1 MNKFLKLIFNRVA
14 ITGLLILLQLG
25 IILFWVLSL
34 TNQFIYF
41 YFFSLFLGL
50 ALVIYIIGRTD
61 NPSYKL
67 AWAIPILLLPIFG
80 GFLYLIFGGSK
91 ARKRLRKR
99 IEKSLKNV
107 DKYYDD
113 NEDIIKEIEGI
124 DKSASNIIRYTKNSS
139 GYPIYKN
146 TSSKYFSSGEEF
158 FPVFLEELEKANH
171 FIFMEYFIIGEGL
184 MWDSILEIL
193 KRKVSEGVD
202 VRLIYD
208 DFGCARTLPNNYSK
222 KLESFGIMVHV
233 FNQVMP
239 VLSSVLNNRD
249 HRKITVIDGKTAFTG
264 GLNLADE
271 YINEIERF
279 GYWKDSAVILKGDAV
294 WSFTTMFLK
303 MWSVIDNRTIDY
315 DKYLPF
321 KPVNNVE
328 LNDGYVQV
336 YGDSPYDGE
345 LIGESIYMSILNRA
359 KDYVYIYTPYLIIDN
374 EVLTSLT
381 IAAKSGI
388 DVRLVTPHIEDK
400 WYVHIIT
407 KSYYAQLIEAGVK
420 VYEYTPGFVHSKV
433 FLSDDEIATVG
444 TINLDYRSLY
454 LHFECGT
461 YLYKTESIKDI
472 KKDFEETFKSCRRI
486 TLEDTKKI
494 KWSNRFLRAII
505 RLVAP
510 LL

>member
-1 MNKFLKLIFNRVA
+1 MNKFLKLLFNRVVV
-14 ITGLLILLQLG
+14 TGLLIMLQLG

-34 TNQFIYF
+34 TNEFIYF
-41 YFFSLFLGL
+41 YFFSLVLGL
-50 ALVIYIIGRTD
+50 ILIIYILGRTD
-61 NPSYKL
+61 NPSFKL
-67 AWAIPILLLPIFG
+67 AWSITILVLPIFG
-80 GFLYLIFGGSK
+80 GLLYLIFGGNK
-91 ARKRLRKR
+91 VRRRLRKK
-99 IEKSLKNV
+99 IDKTYEQVINHYDKN
-107 DKYYDD
+107 D
-113 NEDIIKEIEGI
+113 NIIAEIENI
-124 DKSASNIIRYTKNSS
+124 DKSVAKQVQYIKNAAKF
-139 GYPIYKN
+139 PIYKN
-146 TSSKYFSSGEEF
+146 TSSKYFSCGEEF
-158 FPVFLEELEKANH
+158 FPTYIEELKKAEN
-171 FIFMEYFIIGEGL
+171 FIFMEYFIISEGV

-193 KRKVSEGVD
+193 VQKVKEGVD

-208 DFGCARTLPNNYSK
+208 DFGCAKNLPNNYYK
-222 KLESFGIMVHV
+222 QLAKLGIKAQV
-233 FNQVMP
+233 FNEVIP
-239 VLSSVLNNRD
+239 VLSSILNNRD

-279 GYWKDSAVILKGDAV
+279 GYWKDSAIMIKGDAV
-294 WSFTTMFLK
+294 WSFTNMFLQV
-303 MWSVIDNRTIDY
+303 WSFSGGGKIDY
-315 DKYLPF
+315 DKYRMPNTLDHE
-321 KPVNNVE
+321 K

-345 LIGESIYMSILNRA
+345 LIGESIYMNILNRA

-374 EVLTSLT
+374 EVLTAL
-381 IAAKSGI
+381 ILAAKSGI

-420 VYEYTPGFVHSKV
+420 VYEFTLGFIHSKV
-433 FLSDDEIATVG
+433 FICDDEIATVG

-454 LHFECGT
+454 FHFECGV
-461 YLYKTESIKDI
+461 YLYRTESIKDI
-472 KKDFEETFKSCRRI
+472 KKDFRKTFEASKLI

-505 RLVAP
+505 RLIAP